1 MVKNALVTGGAGFVG
16 SVVSRHLL
24 RDGFSVTIIDDLSN
38 GKRSNVPPG
47 AQFIEADLATEA
59 AYQPLERVGYDVIY
73 HVAAQASN
81 AVSLRDPLRDLA
93 SNQLATL
100 RLLEYARETGSRRFV
115 FTSSMSTYGD
125 ASAFPTTEMEPLRPR
140 TPYAAHKAASEDYL
154 RVYGDEYGLIPTVFR
169 LYTTYG
175 GEQNL
180 DNLDQG
186 LLSIY
191 LAYLLRGEPII
202 VKGPLERERD
212 IVHISDVAGAM
223 VAVLDEPGTFGRT
236 YNLCSGL
243 CLTIDTLV
251 RTLILEAGENPD
263 TYPIV
268 VESGTPGDPFKTHGS
283 YEAAMTD
290 FGYVPKVMP
299 LDGIQQTVRALL
311 EGV

>member
-1 MVKNALVTGGAGFVG
+1 MSKKALVTGGAGFVG
-16 SVVSRHLL
+16 SVVSRRLL
-24 RDGFSVTIIDDLSN
+24 KDGFSVTIVDDLSN
-38 GKRSNVPPG
+38 GKRRNVPPE
-47 AQFIEADLATEA
+47 AQLIEADLSNEEA
-59 AYQPLERVGYDVIY
+59 FRPLDPAGYDVIY

-100 RLLEYARETGSRRFV
+100 RLLEYARKTASPRFI

-125 ASAFPTTEMEPLRPR
+125 ASCFPTTEREPLRPR

-154 RVYGDEYGLIPTVFR
+154 RMYAEEYGLLPTVFR

-175 GEQNL
+175 EEQNL

-202 VKGPLERERD
+202 VKGRLERERD
-212 IVHISDVAGAM
+212 IVHVSDVVGAM
-223 VAVLDEPGTFGRT
+223 VAVVDEPRTYRRT
-236 YNLCSGL
+236 YNLCSGV
-243 CLTIDTLV
+243 CLTIGALV
-251 RTLILEAGENPD
+251 RTLIRQAGEDPD
-263 TYPIV
+263 AYPIV
-268 VESGTPGDPFKTHGS
+268 VEGGTPGDPFKTHGS

-299 LDGIQQTVRALL
+299 LDGVQQTVQALL

>member
-1 MVKNALVTGGAGFVG
+1 MSKNALVTGGAGFVG
-16 SVVSRHLL
+16 SVLSRRLL
-24 RDGFSVTIIDDLSN
+24 KDGFSVTIVDDLSN
-38 GKRSNVPPG
+38 GKRGNVPPE
-47 AQFIEADLATEA
+47 AQLIEADLSTEE
-59 AYQPLERVGYDVIY
+59 AYRPLDPAGYDVIY

-100 RLLEYARETGSRRFV
+100 RLLEYARESGSRRFI
-115 FTSSMSTYGD
+115 FTSSMSAYGD
-125 ASAFPTTEMEPLRPR
+125 ASSFPTTEKEPLRPR

-154 RVYGDEYGLIPTVFR
+154 RMYAEEYGLRPTVFR

-212 IVHISDVAGAM
+212 IVHVSDVAGAM
-223 VAVLDEPGTFGRT
+223 VAVLEEPRTFGRT
-236 YNLCSGL
+236 YNLCSGV
-243 CLTIDTLV
+243 CLTIGTLV
-251 RTLILEAGENPD
+251 RTLIREAGEDPD
-263 TYPIV
+263 AYPIV
-268 VESGTPGDPFKTHGS
+268 VEGGTPGDPFKTHGS
-283 YEAAMTD
+283 YEAATTD
-290 FGYVPKVMP
+290 FGYVPRVMP
-299 LDGIQQTVRALL
+299 LDGVRQTVQALL